1 MLNQDCLN
9 RCNPSTAEAII
20 ALLVRLLPRSDPIA
34 ERTMEAL
41 SRFSCLF
48 KDRDRDGDRD
58 GGGVIRA
65 TVDGPASHMACGAE
79 RVESP
84 RRRDGPIQAIW
95 FGEELVLMA
104 RDDMPGDEARNR

>member
-41 SRFSCLF
+41 ARFSCLF
-48 KDRDRDGDRD
+48 KDRD

-84 RRRDGPIQAIW
+84 RRRDGSIQAIW
-95 FGEELVLMA
+95 FGEELGVMA